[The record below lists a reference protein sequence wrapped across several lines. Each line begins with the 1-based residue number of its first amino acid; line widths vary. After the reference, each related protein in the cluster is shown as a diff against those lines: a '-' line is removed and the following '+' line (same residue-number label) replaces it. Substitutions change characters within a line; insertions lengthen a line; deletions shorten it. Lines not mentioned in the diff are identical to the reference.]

1 MNWWI
6 DEKLRVCYF
15 ESWWIDELM
24 KKLDENSGCVILKV
38 DELMN
43 WWTCVIL
50 KLMNWWKFMK
60 TWWIDEKEVWRK
72 TTIFTI
78 FAKNLKAITFD
89 FPSIW
94 TIFVKKSEAPVE
106 KACTAH
112 AFQLT
117 RTLELAVRPA
127 ARVTRAVM
135 VVWNLNAVP
144 AMQFSYNTV
153 ISMDHSPAYTALHCI
168 REGRMRECGYS
179 EHFESNSKGYYL

>member
-1 MNWWI
+1 
-6 DEKLRVCYF
+6 
-15 ESWWIDELM
+15 M
-24 KKLDENSGCVILKV
+24 KNSGCVILKV

-78 FAKNLKAITFD
+78 FAKNLKAITFN

-94 TIFVKKSEAPVE
+94 TIFVKIPEAPAE

-144 AMQFSYNTV
+144 AQCNSVTTPLFQWPILQLTLHYIAYGKVECENVV
-153 ISMDHSPAYTALHCI
+153 IQSILS
-168 REGRMRECGYS
+168 
-179 EHFESNSKGYYL
+179 

>member
-1 MNWWI
+1 MNWWKTQGVLFWKLMNWWI
-6 DEKLRVCYF
+6 DERVLF
-15 ESWWIDELM
+15 WNWWIDENLWKLDELM
-24 KKLDENSGCVILKV
+24 KK
-38 DELMN
+38 
-43 WWTCVIL
+43 
-50 KLMNWWKFMK
+50 
-60 TWWIDEKEVWRK
+60 VWRK

-78 FAKNLKAITFD
+78 FAKNLKAITFN

-94 TIFVKKSEAPVE
+94 TIFVKIPEAPAE